1 MRRKSGSMKGERKN
15 VASNGLASSSIRSQ
29 RMTWPDMPSWNVIH
43 VGQHWVDLA
52 SIDVD
57 G

>member
-1 MRRKSGSMKGERKN
+1 MKGERKN
-15 VASNGLASSSIRSQ
+15 VASNGLASSSIRSR

-43 VGQHWVDLA
+43 VGQHRVDLA